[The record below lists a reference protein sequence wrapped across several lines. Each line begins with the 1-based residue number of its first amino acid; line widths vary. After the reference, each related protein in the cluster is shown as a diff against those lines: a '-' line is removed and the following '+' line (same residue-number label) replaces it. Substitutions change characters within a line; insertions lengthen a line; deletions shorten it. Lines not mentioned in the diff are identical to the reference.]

1 MQSTEVP
8 LSGKAL
14 SVARY
19 SSWFFFAFTF
29 RLTIGVGQA
38 VTSAEH
44 AAGLD
49 IEHFALMFCLT
60 MFAALTEKD
69 IFFFVLFCL

>member
-1 MQSTEVP
+1 M
-8 LSGKAL
+8 
-14 SVARY
+14 
-19 SSWFFFAFTF
+19 
-29 RLTIGVGQA
+29 GVGQA

-49 IEHFALMFCLT
+49 IEHFVFLFCLT

-69 IFFFVLFCL
+69 IFFLLLFLM